1 MGWNRPGEILTL
13 FPSALESAMGPR
25 NSRNW
30 VERMMVY
37 GNAGCLDQFFLGD
50 LGAEIAIV
58 APVGSDD
65 G

>member
-1 MGWNRPGEILTL
+1 M
-13 FPSALESAMGPR
+13 FPSALEAAMAPR

-30 VERMMVY
+30 VERMMV
-37 GNAGCLDQFFLGD
+37 GNAGGLDQFFLGD